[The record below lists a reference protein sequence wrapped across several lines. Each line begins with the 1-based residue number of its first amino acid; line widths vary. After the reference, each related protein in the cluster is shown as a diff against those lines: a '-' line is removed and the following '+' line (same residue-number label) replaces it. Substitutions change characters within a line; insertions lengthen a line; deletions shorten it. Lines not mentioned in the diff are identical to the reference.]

1 MVNQTVVTEFILQR
15 FSNVRELQILHFMV
29 FLSLYLATLMG
40 NFLIITSVAQIPH
53 LHTPMYFF
61 LAVLSLVDACFISST
76 VPTSMVNSLVN
87 DSRISFAG
95 CVSQVFLV
103 VACATAEISLLTV
116 MAYDRYVAI
125 CHPLQY
131 LLIMNWNACFQMAAA
146 ALVFSLINGMIQTAN
161 TFRLHFCWS
170 NVVEQYFCD
179 IPQLL
184 RISCTDTKFNEIFT
198 FVCVLTLG
206 SICSVLILVSYGYI
220 FSTVFKI
227 QSGQGKYKTFSTCIP
242 HLTMF
247 SLFVFTVMF
256 SYMRPKVMSSPTVD
270 LLAAVLYAVLPPLMN
285 PIIYTLRNKDIQVA
299 LKKKTGVNAK
309 W

>member
-1 MVNQTVVTEFILQR
+1 MVNQTAVTEFILQG
-15 FSNVRELQILHFMV
+15 FSDMRELQMLHFMV
-29 FLSLYLATLMG
+29 FLSLYLTTLMG
-40 NFLIITSVAQIPH
+40 NFLIVITVALVHQ
-53 LHTPMYFF
+53 LHIPMYFF
-61 LAVLSLVDACFISST
+61 LAILSLVDACFISST
-76 VPTSMVNSLVN
+76 VPKSMANSLIN
-87 DSRISFAG
+87 DNRISFWG
-95 CVSQVFLV
+95 CVTQLFFV
-103 VACATAEISLLTV
+103 VACTTAEVSLLTV

-131 LLIMNWNACFQMAAA
+131 LLIMNWHACFQMAAA
-146 ALVFSLINGMIQTAN
+146 ALVLSVINGIVQTAN

-198 FVCVLTLG
+198 FVCVLVVGLF
-206 SICSVLILVSYGYI
+206 CSVFILVSYGYI

-227 QSGQGKYKTFSTCIP
+227 QSDRGKYKAFSTCIP

-256 SYMRPKVMSSPTVD
+256 TYMRPQEMLSPSVD

-285 PIIYTLRNKDIQVA
+285 PIIYSLRNKDIQVA
-299 LKKKTGVNAK
+299 LRKRKGLNMT
-309 W
+309 